1 MKAILV
7 IDMPESC
14 EECPFCDDFYYCIPE
29 KAKGYVAFTEK
40 SGRQEWCP
48 LKPIPQKKTEEG
60 ERKKYPFNDDLFWDL
75 YIQGWNECLD
85 EITGETE

>member
-7 IDMPESC
+7 IDLPESC

-29 KAKGYVAFTEK
+29 KAKGYVAFVEK

-48 LKPIPQKKTEEG
+48 LKPIPNEACEKLVQGLDAMEKMKSVEVRVVRRTE
-60 ERKKYPFNDDLFWDL
+60 
-75 YIQGWNECLD
+75 
-85 EITGETE
+85 

>member
-7 IDMPESC
+7 IDLPESC

-48 LKPIPQKKTEEG
+48 LRAIPNEACKKLVEGLDAMEKMKSVEVRVVRRTE
-60 ERKKYPFNDDLFWDL
+60 
-75 YIQGWNECLD
+75 
-85 EITGETE
+85 